1 MTRLGAD
8 DEIDVRD
15 LIAIAHKG
23 FAQREISCHDHYLRT
38 GEKGL
43 LRTPSR
49 EDSLNPSG
57 VVGPHSRVRFR
68 ETHATGGP

>member
-1 MTRLGAD
+1 
-8 DEIDVRD
+8 VRD
-15 LIAIAHKG
+15 FVTIAHKG

-57 VVGPHSRVRFR
+57 VVGPYSRVRLSMCAYAWR
-68 ETHATGGP
+68 AVNMG